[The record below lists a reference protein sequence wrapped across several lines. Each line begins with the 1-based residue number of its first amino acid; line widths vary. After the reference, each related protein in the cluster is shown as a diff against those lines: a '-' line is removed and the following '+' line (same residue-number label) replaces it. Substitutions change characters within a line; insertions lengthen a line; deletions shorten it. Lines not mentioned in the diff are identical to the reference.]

1 MNELP
6 VHFAQRMYTL
16 LGADADAFL
25 AALAQPS
32 RAGLRVNTLKL
43 TPDRLL
49 DLLPSPLSPL
59 PWCPTGF
66 LVQGDEGLGKHPYH
80 AAGLYYL
87 QEPSAMAVAEAL
99 APRSGELVLDLAA
112 APGGKATHLAALM
125 GDEGLL
131 VANEV
136 ETGRTRALAENL
148 ERWGV
153 RQAVI
158 TNDDPR
164 GLAERWGAVFDRVLV
179 DAPCSGEGM
188 FRKSQA
194 ALDQWSEKLVEGC
207 AVRQRHLLDT
217 AAELVCPGGWLAYST
232 CTFAPE
238 ENEAVIAAF
247 LARHADFELR
257 PLSLPGVDPARP
269 DWLPADL
276 ARPDLAHA
284 ARLWPHRVTGE
295 GHFVALL
302 QRGEGPPGA
311 PPWSR
316 VKAAPRPVQAAWRAF
331 VSDTLGADPVEEA
344 ILTTRGAH
352 VYALPTKALDLERV
366 KTVRA
371 GLWLGTLERDRFEP
385 SHSLALALR
394 SPEGEGW
401 EGTEGKRLDLRPDD
415 ERLRRYLQGH
425 PLDEPGAPGWV
436 LVTVSG
442 YPLGWGRR
450 TQGVVKN
457 FYPKGLRWH

>member
-1 MNELP
+1 MNTLP
-6 VHFAQRMYTL
+6 VPFVQRMRAL
-16 LGADADAFL
+16 LGAEADAFL
-25 AALAQPS
+25 AALEQPS

-43 TPDRLL
+43 TPYRLL
-49 DLLPSPLSPL
+49 DLLPSSLAPL

-66 LVQGDEGLGKHPYH
+66 LIESDEPLGKHPYH

-99 APRSGELVLDLAA
+99 APRPGDLVLDLAA
-112 APGGKATHLAALM
+112 APGGKSTHLASLM
-125 GDEGLL
+125 ADEGLL

-136 ETGRTRALAENL
+136 ETSRTRALAENL

-153 RQAVI
+153 RQALI

-164 GLAERWGAVFDRVLV
+164 RLAERWGAVFDRVLV

-207 AVRQRHLLDT
+207 SLRQRRLLDT
-217 AAELVCPGGWLAYST
+217 AAELVRPCGWLAYST

-247 LARHADFELR
+247 LARHADFQLR
-257 PLSLPGVDPARP
+257 PLNLPGAASGRP

-276 ARPDLAHA
+276 ARPELAHT
-284 ARLWPHRVTGE
+284 ARLWPHRISGE

-302 QRGEGPPGA
+302 QRADGPKTTT
-311 PPWSR
+311 PWAN
-316 VKAAPRPVQAAWRAF
+316 VKDAPRAVRAAWRAF
-331 VSDTLGADPVEEA
+331 VADTLGVDPVEDA
-344 ILTTRGAH
+344 VLTTRGAH
-352 VYALPTKALDLERV
+352 LYALPTKSLDLERV

-385 SHSLALALR
+385 SHSLALTLR
-394 SPEGEGW
+394 STDEKGW
-401 EGTEGKRLDLRPDD
+401 EGMEARRLDFAPHDD
-415 ERLRRYLQGH
+415 RLRRYLQGH
-425 PLDEPGAPGWV
+425 PLDEPGEPGWV
-436 LVTVSG
+436 LMTVSG

-450 TQGVVKN
+450 AQGVVKN

>member
-1 MNELP
+1 MR
-6 VHFAQRMYTL
+6 AL
-16 LGADADAFL
+16 LGAEADAFL
-25 AALAQPS
+25 AALAQPP

-49 DLLPSPLSPL
+49 DLLPSSLVPL

-66 LVQGDEGLGKHPYH
+66 LVEGDEPLGKHPYH

-99 APRSGELVLDLAA
+99 AARPGDLVLDLAA
-112 APGGKATHLAALM
+112 APGGKSTHLASLM

-164 GLAERWGAVFDRVLV
+164 RLAERWGAVFDRVLV

-188 FRKSQA
+188 FRKSRA
-194 ALDQWSEKLVEGC
+194 ALDQWSERLVEGC
-207 AVRQRHLLDT
+207 ALRQRHVLDT
-217 AAELVCPGGWLAYST
+217 AAQLVRPGGWLAYST

-238 ENEAVIAAF
+238 ENEALIAAF
-247 LARHADFELR
+247 LARHPDFNLCPLALSGAAPGR
-257 PLSLPGVDPARP
+257 PGWLSD
-269 DWLPADL
+269 DL
-276 ARPDLAHA
+276 ARPDLAQA
-284 ARLWPHRVTGE
+284 ARLWPHLVTGE

-302 QRGEGPPGA
+302 QRAEGPKA
-311 PPWSR
+311 ATPWAQ
-316 VKAAPRPVQAAWRAF
+316 VKDAPRPVRAAWRAF
-331 VSDTLGADPVEEA
+331 VQATLGVDPVEDA
-344 ILTTRGAH
+344 VLTTRGAH
-352 VYALPTKALDLERV
+352 VYALPTKALDVERV

-394 SPEGEGW
+394 SADAAGGEGL
-401 EGTEGKRLDLRPDD
+401 GARRLDFAPDD
-415 ERLRRYLQGH
+415 DRLRRYLQGH
-425 PLDEPGAPGWV
+425 PLDEPGEAGWV
-436 LVTVSG
+436 LITVSG
-442 YPLGWGRR
+442 YPIGWGRR
-450 TQGVVKN
+450 AQGVVKN

>member
-1 MNELP
+1 MTLP
-6 VHFAQRMYTL
+6 VQFAQRMRAL
-16 LGADADAFL
+16 LDVEADAFL
-25 AALAQPS
+25 AALEQPP

-43 TPDRLL
+43 APDHLL
-49 DLLPSPLSPL
+49 DLLPASLTPL

-66 LVQGDEGLGKHPYH
+66 LVQGDEPLGKHPYH

-99 APRSGELVLDLAA
+99 APRPGDLVLDLAA
-112 APGGKATHLAALM
+112 APGGKSTHLASLM

-136 ETGRTRALAENL
+136 ETSRTRALAENL

-164 GLAERWGAVFDRVLV
+164 RLAERWGPVFDRVLV

-188 FRKSQA
+188 FRKSPA
-194 ALDQWSEKLVEGC
+194 ALAQWSEKLVEGC
-207 AVRQRHLLDT
+207 SLRQRRLLDT
-217 AAELVCPGGWLAYST
+217 AAELVRPGGWLAYST

-247 LARHADFELR
+247 LARHAGFELR
-257 PLSLPGVDPARP
+257 PLTLTGAALGRP
-269 DWLPADL
+269 DWLPDEL
-276 ARPDLAHA
+276 ARPDLSHT

-302 QRGEGPPGA
+302 QRAEGPKTMTPRA
-311 PPWSR
+311 K
-316 VKAAPRPVQAAWRAF
+316 VKDAPRPVRAAWRAF
-331 VSDTLGADPVEEA
+331 VQATLGMDPVKDA
-344 ILTTRGAH
+344 VLTTRGAH
-352 VYALPTKALDLERV
+352 VYALPTKALDMERV

-371 GLWLGTLERDRFEP
+371 GLWLGTLERGRFEP

-394 SPEGEGW
+394 STDEEGLEGW
-401 EGTEGKRLDLRPDD
+401 EARRLDFAPDD
-415 ERLRRYLQGH
+415 DRLRRYLQGH
-425 PLDEPGAPGWV
+425 PLEEPGEAGWV
-436 LVTVSG
+436 LMTVSG
-442 YPLGWGRR
+442 YPIGWGRR
-450 TQGVVKN
+450 AQGIIKN